1 MNAEKNRLI
10 ELMFDN
16 KRQYQIPVYQRNYD
30 WEKDN
35 CLELFN
41 DVLNS
46 YEHEKSHF
54 LGTIVQV
61 QQDEEG
67 GLKHFVI
74 VDGQQRM
81 TSIYLLLKALY
92 DKTIDESTHNEL
104 EGLLFNVSAS
114 INFDKQEKNKLKL
127 KPIKSDN
134 EQFLLLMNG
143 KFDSMNKG
151 SNIYL
156 NYSYFCDLITDAIR
170 SNEIST
176 KNILSGL
183 KRLEIVMISLKEPDD
198 DPQVIFERINST
210 GEDLKL
216 ADLIRNYLL
225 MTDSN
230 MEHLFEDYW
239 SPMETTLGK
248 NVINDYFKTY
258 ILFKTGEVKE
268 DKAYQQFKK
277 WADTNGYNHEELL
290 KDIVHYSSYYAA
302 FVGINNKYSEATQ
315 NYLSAFSHLKQTTIF
330 PFLFNIFDDFND
342 KVIDEETLNKVL
354 LFYLNYSIRRMVC
367 NIPSNSLRG
376 LYRSLYKRIFKDG
389 NKNDYLNK
397 IYSFMAI
404 DLSNTKDATPNSTTL
419 KQSLLSDN
427 LYKNKSLCKYLLT
440 ILENGISSL
449 KEKVEISDGVTI
461 EHIMPQN
468 KNNPDWRNEIGDN
481 FDYVYEKYVHTLG
494 NLTLTGYNSE
504 LSDNPFGAK
513 VELLKKSKFV
523 YLNEDIINK
532 TAWNEKEICDR
543 ANRLSDKLLSDL
555 SLPDA
560 FGKRITDVTTNK
572 AFHVDSYEDLTGKRP
587 ISFIF
592 CGTNKDVQSS
602 TDMLV
607 KFCEL
612 LYEFDKNKLQ
622 NMASNDWKS
631 DNSSKPFI
639 SFDKDKLRSG
649 KEIDNSGI
657 FVETN
662 RSTNDIVRII
672 KYLIS
677 EFDFDYDDFVFYV
690 ADNEN

>member
-1 MNAEKNRLI
+1 MNADKSRLI

-46 YEHEKSHF
+46 YENEKIHF

-67 GLKHFVI
+67 GLKHFII

-92 DKTIDESTHNEL
+92 DKTSDESTHNEL
-104 EGLLFNVSAS
+104 EGLLFNASAS
-114 INFDKQEKNKLKL
+114 RDFDKQEKNKLKL

-134 EQFLLLMNG
+134 EQFLLLMNN
-143 KFDSMNKG
+143 KFESMNKS

-156 NYSYFCDLITDAIR
+156 NYTYFCDLIDEATR
-170 SNEIST
+170 NNEIST

-198 DPQVIFERINST
+198 NPQVIFERINST

-230 MEHLFEDYW
+230 MEHLFEEYW
-239 SPMETTLGK
+239 SPMEATLGK
-248 NVINDYFKTY
+248 NEINKYFITY

-277 WADTNGYNHEELL
+277 WADAIGTSHEDLL
-290 KDIVHYSSYYAA
+290 KDIVRYSSYYAA
-302 FVGINNKYSEATQ
+302 FVGINNKYSNETQ

-330 PFLFNIFDDFND
+330 PFLFNIFDDYED
-342 KVIDEETLNKVL
+342 KIIDEEVLNKIL
-354 LFYLNYSIRRMVC
+354 LFYLNYSIRRMAC
-367 NIPSNSLRG
+367 NVPSNSLRG
-376 LYRSLYKRIFKDG
+376 LYRTLYKRIFKDG
-389 NKNDYLNK
+389 KKDDYLNK

-404 DLSNTKDATPNSTTL
+404 DLSNTKDSMPNNTTL
-419 KQSLLSDN
+419 KQSLLTDN

-468 KNNPDWRNEIGDN
+468 KNNVEWRKEIGAN
-481 FDYVYEKYVHTLG
+481 YDYIYEKYVHTLG
-494 NLTLTGYNSE
+494 NLTLSGYNSE
-504 LSDNPFGAK
+504 LSDNPFVAK

-523 YLNEDIINK
+523 YLNEDITNK
-532 TAWNEKEICDR
+532 ATWSEKEICDR

-555 SLPDA
+555 ALPDV
-560 FGKRITDVTTNK
+560 FGKKITDVISNK
-572 AFHVDSYEDLTGKRP
+572 AYRVDSFEDFTGKRP

-592 CGTNKDVQSS
+592 CGTSKDVQNS

-607 KFCEL
+607 QFVEL
-612 LYEFDKNKLQ
+612 LYEFDKQKLQ
-622 NMASNDWKS
+622 AMASRDWKS

-639 SFDKDKLRSG
+639 SFDKDKLRNA
-649 KEIDNSGI
+649 KEINNSGI
-657 FVETN
+657 FIETN

-677 EFDFDYDDFVFYV
+677 EFDFDYDDFIFYV
-690 ADNEN
+690 DDSYN